1 MIMAQAVQEKVLL
14 IGYGNTLRGDD
25 GVGPFVV
32 SEVARRHADR
42 FRACVVQQL
51 TPELCTILA
60 EHDAVIFVDA
70 RSNVDG
76 DACRLVPIENTDS
89 PTWGTHLFSPASLLA
104 LTEELYGARPRA
116 WCLAVPAEDFR
127 LGEGLSV
134 SARVSAKDAV
144 RTIKESRRHL

>member
-1 MIMAQAVQEKVLL
+1 MAQSAQEKVLL

-60 EHDAVIFVDA
+60 EHEAVIFVDA
-70 RSNVDG
+70 SDKCDG
-76 DACRLVPIENTDS
+76 DACRLVPVEIGGSTG
-89 PTWGTHLFSPASLLA
+89 WGTHLSSPPSLLA
-104 LTEELYGARPRA
+104 LTEELYGSRPRA
-116 WCLAVPAEDFR
+116 WWLLVPGEDFR
-127 LGEGLSV
+127 LGEGLSAL
-134 SARVSAKDAV
+134 ARVGARDAV
-144 RTIKESRRHL
+144 RTIEECLRLL